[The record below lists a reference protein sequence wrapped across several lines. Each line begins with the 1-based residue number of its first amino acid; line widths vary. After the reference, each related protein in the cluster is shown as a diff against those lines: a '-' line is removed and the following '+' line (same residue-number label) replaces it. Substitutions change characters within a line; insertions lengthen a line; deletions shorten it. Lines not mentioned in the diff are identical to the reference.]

1 MHKANVVI
9 LTGATG
15 SGKSKIAL
23 NLAKKNNGVI
33 INADSMQVYK
43 HIAIITAQP
52 SEQDKKTVPHFMYSC
67 EDFFEKYSVGKYLQ
81 DLEQTLLQIDAEGK
95 YENVIIVG
103 GTMMYIS
110 AIVNGL
116 SSIPDIPKGFSKELY
131 KNYTNFDAKKLY
143 QELLR
148 IDPDYAVVVD
158 KNNPHRL
165 LRGIAV
171 KSFTGKSILDFW
183 KKGTKN
189 KILAERN
196 AKFCIVNHPRDI
208 LYKRIDDR
216 FDLMLD
222 DGLLDEVEHVNLLIR
237 ERLADKSLPN
247 VSIPKAIGLQHMLD
261 YVNGKVSLSVATD
274 LAKRDSRHYAKRQ
287 MTWFRNKFSCL
298 FYEIH
303 SELDIL

>member
-1 MHKANVVI
+1 LN
-9 LTGATG
+9 
-15 SGKSKIAL
+15 KS
-23 NLAKKNNGVI
+23 
-33 INADSMQVYK
+33 
-43 HIAIITAQP
+43 
-52 SEQDKKTVPHFMYSC
+52 
-67 EDFFEKYSVGKYLQ
+67 
-81 DLEQTLLQIDAEGK
+81 
-95 YENVIIVG
+95 
-103 GTMMYIS
+103 
-110 AIVNGL
+110 
-116 SSIPDIPKGFSKELY
+116 PK
-131 KNYTNFDAKKLY
+131 KKLISEISKVFEY
-143 QELLR
+143 SLLLYLH
-148 IDPDYAVVVD
+148 IP
-158 KNNPHRL
+158 
-165 LRGIAV
+165 
-171 KSFTGKSILDFW
+171 ILF
-183 KKGTKN
+183 
-189 KILAERN
+189 LSERN